1 MSAEIDRA
9 RSAIYAIPADLPRD
23 DWHRIGRAGIAAG
36 LDVEALVEWSRP
48 AQNFKSEQDVRSA
61 FKGITADGGTGA
73 GTLFKTA
80 KEYGWQDSDVT
91 IKPVRI
97 ATKPVAAKPKPKA
110 KPKPGMSAAEVWAR
124 CEPATTDHEYVQA
137 KGMGGAPLDG
147 LRVVPAGDPLR
158 IAGQS
163 MAGALALPAY
173 AAGGELQSL
182 QFVTTGDTA
191 ASLKA
196 QGKSAKMNLPGAPM
210 TGASFTVGELV
221 AGATVNVCESVGTA
235 WACWC
240 AGGAAAVS
248 CFGWS
253 NVARIA
259 ADIRQRVPSA
269 KIVLVPDV
277 GKDDEAIAI
286 ARELGCAVARM
297 PSGKNSNYDAN
308 DLARDEGHDVLAEL
322 LERAQVYAPEEK
334 EEAPE
339 KIHPLTEFVSL
350 SEAPMAPRWVIPGFI
365 GQGVTIIAGTHGVG
379 KTTAI
384 LPLAMTAAGLHKV
397 GDPLAPEHWR
407 HVIYIVEDLEQAQRI
422 ISGLIKYGNP
432 GFDWQTMCER
442 LHIVEARRLPP
453 DYVAQAGKLYREQ
466 FTRHAGGVDI
476 LPLVVVDTMAATL
489 ELEAEND
496 NSEASRAMAA
506 LKQGFDRLPVWL
518 MGHVAKTTISRADAR
533 GMTLRGASAFEA
545 DANQVLYLAQE
556 GEARYLV
563 RGKTRFEG
571 RWSELE
577 IRSDYRDVVASNE
590 YGTTESVRLR
600 WATLTPPQQ
609 TRAEAALEAREG
621 AEIAADMELRQD
633 VLNAV
638 ETACVTG
645 LPLNRTAVRA
655 AVPKKTSDVTAC
667 MERLLAERWLIEI
680 EVPKNERQHPKRSSF
695 LVRLS
700 TTEHEAVTR
709 GEPIPAHKLAVPPT
723 WKKTLIPSVPD
734 ENAQNAEIN
743 QKG

>member
-9 RSAIYAIPADLPRD
+9 RSAIYAIPPDLPRD

-73 GTLFKTA
+73 GTLFKSA

-124 CEPATTDHEYVQA
+124 CEPATSGHPYVLE
-137 KGMGGAPLDG
+137 KGMGGAPLEG
-147 LRVVPAGDPLR
+147 LRVLPAGDSLR

-163 MAGALALPAY
+163 MASALVVPAY
-173 AAGGELQSL
+173 SPAGELQSL
-182 QFVTTGDTA
+182 QLIPPPGA
-191 ASLKA
+191 
-196 QGKSAKMNLPGAPM
+196 GKKLNLPGAPM
-210 TGASFTVGELV
+210 AGASFVVGEALP
-221 AGATVNVCESVGTA
+221 GAPLYLCEGVGAA
-235 WACWC
+235 WACWQ
-240 AGGAAAVS
+240 ATGNAAVV
-248 CFGWS
+248 CFGWG

-259 ADIRQRVPSA
+259 ADLRQKDA
-269 KIVLVPDV
+269 AAQLVLVPDT
-277 GKDDEAIAI
+277 GKEESAAKIALEA
-286 ARELGCAVARM
+286 GCAVAYM
-297 PSGKNSNYDAN
+297 PEGEANNYDAN

-407 HVIYIVEDLEQAQRI
+407 HVVYIVEDLEQAQRI

-432 GFDWQTMCER
+432 GFDWPTMCER

-453 DYVAQAGKLYREQ
+453 GYVAQAGKLYREQ

-577 IRSDYRDVVASNE
+577 IQSDYRDVPAQNE

-600 WATLTPPQQ
+600 WATLNPPQQ

-621 AEIAADMELRQD
+621 AEIAAEMELRQD

-709 GEPIPAHKLAVPPT
+709 GEPIPAHKLAVPNT